1 MASTI
6 KTEDILYRD
15 GPLNLNGFAAYE
27 DGRSDRRPGVLV
39 VHEAWG
45 LGEHAIERAKM
56 LASLGYV
63 AFAADMFGDRR
74 QVTKREE
81 AMALIGDLRAH
92 PPKLRARIRAALTAL
107 SDMPQVDS
115 SRLGAIGFCFGG
127 MTVLELARD
136 GADVAGVVSFHGG
149 LETQMPAVAGEVKAR
164 ILVCNGADD
173 PMIPPK
179 QVEAFEDEM
188 KKANADARVINYPG
202 AVHGFTNHKADG
214 SIAPGILYNKSAD
227 EQSWAAM
234 RAFLGEI
241 LGE

>member
-1 MASTI
+1 MASAI
-6 KTEDILYRD
+6 KTDDILYTD
-15 GPLNLNGFAAYE
+15 GPVNLNGFAAYE
-27 DGRSDRRPGVLV
+27 DGRSDKRPGVLV

-45 LGEHAIERAKM
+45 LGEHVIQRAKM
-56 LASLGYV
+56 LADLGYV

-92 PPKLRARIRAALTAL
+92 PPKLRARVRAALTAL
-107 SDMPQVDS
+107 AAMPQVDS

-127 MTVLELARD
+127 TAVLELARD
-136 GADVAGVVSFHGG
+136 SADVAGVVSFHGG

-188 KKANADARVINYPG
+188 KKASAKYRVINYPG
-202 AVHGFTNHKADG
+202 AVHGFTNPKADG
-214 SIAPGILYNKSAD
+214 SIAPGILYNKNAD
-227 EQSWAAM
+227 GQSWTAM
-234 RAFLGEI
+234 RAFFEEVFGQ
-241 LGE
+241 